1 MKINTVSYFF
11 RDCYRSIKKNSLM
24 SIASVISIIATLII
38 LGIFLVLTFNV
49 RYITEEM
56 ADQLEL
62 KVFLKTDITTEQK
75 AEIESAFQSD
85 SRVASFVYQ
94 SKEEA
99 LKIMSEQLEQYENIL
114 QGLEDDNPLPESYI
128 VKAKDAQEIKEVN
141 DTLLTLEGVDYINYG
156 ESYVDA
162 LIKFNNMAN
171 LLSTAVL
178 IILTGISLFLIY
190 NTIKITVFARRKE
203 IGIMKLVGATNWYIR
218 IPFVLEGSIL
228 GLAGAIL
235 SVLVIRNIYYYLMG
249 MISSGNAMF
258 VMGMNFA
265 PPETIMPQIALYFIS
280 YGLVVGAIGSMI
292 SIRKFLDV

>member
-1 MKINTVSYFF
+1 
-11 RDCYRSIKKNSLM
+11 M